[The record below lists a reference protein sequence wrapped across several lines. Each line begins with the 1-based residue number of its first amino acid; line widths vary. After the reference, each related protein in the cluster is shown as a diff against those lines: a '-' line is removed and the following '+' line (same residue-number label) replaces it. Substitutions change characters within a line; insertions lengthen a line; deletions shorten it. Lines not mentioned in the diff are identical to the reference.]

1 LNGGQLPKNAVVFAG
16 SRSHTC
22 VSSYEGAMSAAAD
35 LATYKDA
42 LLVLGTAGVIVP
54 LLHRY
59 GVSTVLAFLLTGAFL
74 SPGGL
79 GALTGYIPALSWLTI
94 TDPER
99 LSKFAEWGVVFLLFI
114 VGLELSF
121 ERLSTM
127 RRLVFGLGASQVV
140 VSAALIGAV
149 AYTLGQRP
157 ATAIVI
163 GTALCLS
170 STAVVIELL
179 AAQKRLSTSVGRTSF
194 SILLFQDL
202 AVVPILLLLST
213 LEPGSKVPLA
223 VGIATAVVQAVAAL
237 LIIVAVGR
245 FLLQPLFRLVAQTGN
260 NDLFIAATLFVAV
273 GTSFVTAA
281 VGLSMALG
289 AFVAGLL
296 LAETEYRRAV
306 QTTIEPIKS
315 LLLGVFFFSIG
326 SSLDLKSLISDPLV
340 ILALSG
346 GLIVLQAVVIYVLAR
361 LFGISRPTAIETAAL
376 LAPCGEFAF
385 VILTVALGY
394 GLITRDLT
402 TILLT
407 SVALT
412 MALIPALA
420 RLGRWLATRN
430 TPVAVDPALA
440 VMPASD
446 TSVKALVVGYGRVG
460 QLIGDMLAEHGVSYI
475 AVDREPRLVANA
487 RRDGKPVYFGD
498 VRQLDFLKNCGLD
511 TAKAAI
517 ITIRTQSEIDAI
529 VQALRTSYPKL
540 IIVVRAKDAN
550 HARHLYEIGVTDAVP
565 ETIEASLQLSEAALV
580 GLGVPTGLVIASIHE
595 KRDAFRAG
603 LQGAARRAGTE
614 TRAFPNRKRL

>member
-1 LNGGQLPKNAVVFAG
+1 
-16 SRSHTC
+16 
-22 VSSYEGAMSAAAD
+22 MSAAGD

-42 LLVLGTAGVIVP
+42 LLVLGTAGVVVP

-79 GALTGYIPALSWLTI
+79 GALTGYIPSLSWLTI

-99 LSKFAEWGVVFLLFI
+99 LAKFAEWGVVFLLFLI
-114 VGLELSF
+114 GLELSF

-127 RRLVFGLGASQVV
+127 RRLVFGLGGSQVL
-140 VSAALIGAV
+140 VSAALIGLI
-149 AYTLGQRP
+149 AYGLGQRP

-163 GTALCLS
+163 GAALCLS
-170 STAVVIELL
+170 STAIVIELL
-179 AAQKRLSTSVGRTSF
+179 ASQKRLSTSVGRTSF

-202 AVVPILLLLST
+202 AVVPILLLLSI
-213 LEPGSKVPLA
+213 LEPDSKVPLV
-223 VGIATAVVQAVAAL
+223 VGIATALVQATAAL
-237 LIIVAVGR
+237 LIIVGVGR

-260 NDLFIAATLFVAV
+260 DDLFIAATMFVAV

-281 VGLSMALG
+281 AGLSMALG

-326 SSLDLKSLISDPLV
+326 SSLDLKSLFSDPFD
-340 ILALSG
+340 ILATTG
-346 GLIVLQAVVIYVLAR
+346 GLIVLQVGVIYGLAR
-361 LFGISRPTAIETAAL
+361 LFGVARPASIETATL

-394 GLITRDLT
+394 GLIERELT
-402 TILLT
+402 VVLLT
-407 SVALT
+407 SVSLT
-412 MALIPALA
+412 MALIPATA
-420 RLGRWLATRN
+420 KFGRWLARRN
-430 TPVAVDPALA
+430 TPPAAVDPALA
-440 VMPASD
+440 LMPSD
-446 TSVKALVVGYGRVG
+446 TNVKALVVGYGRVG
-460 QLIGDMLAEHGVSYI
+460 QLIGEMLAQHNVSYI

-498 VRQLDFLKNCGLD
+498 VRQLDFLRNCGLD

-517 ITIRTQSEIDAI
+517 LTIRTQSEIDAI

-540 IIVVRAKDAN
+540 VIVARAKDAN

-580 GLGVPTGLVIASIHE
+580 GLGIPTGLVIASIHE
-595 KRDAFRAG
+595 KRDVFRND
-603 LQGAARRAGTE
+603 LQGAARKAGTE
-614 TRAFPNRKRL
+614 TRALPSRKRL